1 MDDNATIYVPTK
13 WHGIRAILFDLGG
26 TLLRNSITAEEER
39 CIWEQVYTG
48 FVIPETVKWGI
59 HPVPSLERFYEVI
72 VEQVGRVIAR
82 NGQNRSERELEY
94 LPLFALAFETA
105 GLPLLAEQELL
116 RQVVGM
122 ELELRFAQLFTPGLP
137 TVKTLKKLR
146 ERGYRLGLVSN
157 LCCLAE
163 LVYANLERFGV
174 LAHFDQ
180 AVFSCE
186 IGWRKPSPRIFE
198 AICTKMNIAPNE
210 CLFVGDRLI
219 EDVYAPQKLGM
230 GAILTH
236 EFRQEIPDGTVQPD
250 GIIRRLDQ
258 LLDILP

>member
-1 MDDNATIYVPTK
+1 MDDNATMYSPTK
-13 WHGIRAILFDLGG
+13 WHGIRTILFDLGG

-39 CIWEQVYTG
+39 CVWEQVYSG

-59 HPVPSLERFYEVI
+59 QPVPSLERFYQVI

-94 LPLFALAFETA
+94 LPLFALAFQTA

-122 ELELRFAQLFTPGLP
+122 ELELRFTQLFAPGLP
-137 TVKTLKKLR
+137 KVKILKKLK

-163 LVYANLERFGV
+163 LVYANLERFDV

-180 AVFSCE
+180 AIFSCE
-186 IGWRKPSPRIFE
+186 IGWRKPSSRIFE

-219 EDVYAPQKLGM
+219 EDVYGSQQLGM
-230 GAILTH
+230 RAILTH

-250 GIIRRLDQ
+250 GIIHRLDQ

>member
-1 MDDNATIYVPTK
+1 MDDNATTYRPTK
-13 WHGIRAILFDLGG
+13 WCGIRALLFDLGG
-26 TLLRNSITAEEER
+26 TLLRNSITVEEER
-39 CIWEQVYTG
+39 SIWKQVYDG
-48 FVIPETVKWGI
+48 LVISETMKRGI
-59 HPVPSLERFYEVI
+59 HPVPSLERLYELI

-82 NGQNRSERELEY
+82 NGQNRSERELDY

-122 ELELRFAQLFTPGLP
+122 ELELRFTQLFAPGLP
-137 TVKTLKKLR
+137 TAATLMKLR

-163 LVYANLERFGV
+163 LVYSNLERFGV
-174 LAHFDQ
+174 LEHFDQ

-210 CLFVGDRLI
+210 CLFVGDRLV
-219 EDVYAPQKLGM
+219 EDVYAPQRLGM
-230 GAILTH
+230 RAILTH
-236 EFRQEIPDGTVQPD
+236 EFRQEIPDGTLQPG